1 MVSLKFIRRLLIVY
15 VICLTWGIL
24 FKFGAPIAFT
34 SYRYINWVPFAEPL
48 IINGQVVWLEVAFN
62 LVAFIPFG
70 LLLKLTKPRWA
81 VTKVM
86 TLGFLLSL
94 SYEALQW
101 LLAIGMSDVTDLL
114 MNTAGVAV
122 GSLLAIFLERT
133 LCKKN

>member
-1 MVSLKFIRRLLIVY
+1 MLLKRRYHLL
-15 VICLTWGIL
+15 VIYLIFLTWGIL

-48 IINGQVVWLEVAFN
+48 IINGQVVWLEVVFN
-62 LVAFIPFG
+62 LIAFIPFG

-81 VTKVM
+81 VTKVVA
-86 TLGFLLSL
+86 LGFLLSL

-114 MNTAGVAV
+114 MNTAGVAI
-122 GSLLAIFLERT
+122 GTLLAIFLERT

>member
-1 MVSLKFIRRLLIVY
+1 MLLKRRYHLL
-15 VICLTWGIL
+15 VIYLIFLTWGIL

-48 IINGQVVWLEVAFN
+48 IINGQVVWLEVVFN
-62 LVAFIPFG
+62 LIAFIPFG
-70 LLLKLTKPRWA
+70 LLLKLIKPRWA
-81 VTKVM
+81 VTKVVA
-86 TLGFLLSL
+86 LGFLLSL

-114 MNTAGVAV
+114 MNTAGVAI
-122 GSLLAIFLERT
+122 GTLLAIFLERT